1 MERRRV
7 MLVGNDQR
15 GNSKEKERKERGKTE
30 TRETDRDRQRERETG
45 VEISIV
51 QTSGVETK
59 LESFGGDYRMV
70 NSWDLI

>member
-30 TRETDRDRQRERETG
+30 TRETDRDRQRERERQESKLVSFKPPEWRPSLNHSEETT
-45 VEISIV
+45 EWLIV
-51 QTSGVETK
+51 GT
-59 LESFGGDYRMV
+59 
-70 NSWDLI
+70 